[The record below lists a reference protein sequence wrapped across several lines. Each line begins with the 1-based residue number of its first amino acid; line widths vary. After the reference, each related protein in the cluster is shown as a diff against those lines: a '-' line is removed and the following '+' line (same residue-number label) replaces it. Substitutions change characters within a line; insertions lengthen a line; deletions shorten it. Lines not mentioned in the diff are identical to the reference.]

1 MKSQVSIYFYL
12 FSSFILFFLFTFI
25 SYLWITTTSSIQ
37 KFSQKELLEYFKETL
52 ESSIIFQISVCNFCN
67 SNLTLRTSTM
77 LPTRSQ
83 EAIMVLDS
91 LKYFYSDYNISSSLY
106 NFTNYFAIDALAETR
121 KNININL
128 NSIEKSISIKS

>member
-83 EAIMVLDS
+83 EAIIILDS
-91 LKYFYSDYNISSSLY
+91 LRYFYSDYIISSSLY
-106 NFTNYFAIDALAETR
+106 NFTNYFSINALAETR

-128 NSIEKSISIKS
+128 NNIEKSISIKS